1 MNNPPLREPMRQEW
15 EAWQTVVREWPGD
28 INDPRYTRLVKA
40 IQRWGE
46 WLALLRVEQSP
57 EIRQQ
62 AIRMAEAA
70 YEKAKDTHPAL
81 GGHQPACS
89 EDRQKG

>member
-1 MNNPPLREPMRQEW
+1 MNNPPLRESMRQEW

-28 INDPRYTRLVKA
+28 INDPRYTRVVKA

-46 WLALLRVEQSP
+46 WLVLLRVEQEP

-62 AIRMAEAA
+62 AMKMAEAA
-70 YEKAKDTHPAL
+70 YEKAKGTHPSL
-81 GGHQPACS
+81 GVCQPAGS
-89 EDRQKG
+89 KHEQTK